1 MRVSISETRFFKNR
15 ANESLFHISANSLL
29 TVMNSS
35 FEDNFSLGRGSI
47 IFSELNLSKVFILKS
62 IFKKNYALT
71 GGVFFSSLNGFIEV
85 QSSSFIENFA
95 LSGGVYYS

>member
-1 MRVSISETRFFKNR
+1 M
-15 ANESLFHISANSLL
+15 
-29 TVMNSS
+29 
-35 FEDNFSLGRGSI
+35 
-47 IFSELNLSKVFILKS
+47 NLSKVSISKS

-85 QSSSFIENFA
+85 LSSTFIDNFA

>member
-1 MRVSISETRFFKNR
+1 M
-15 ANESLFHISANSLL
+15 
-29 TVMNSS
+29 
-35 FEDNFSLGRGSI
+35 I
-47 IFSELNLSKVFILKS
+47 IKSQIMSKS

-85 QSSSFIENFA
+85 LSSAFIDNFA